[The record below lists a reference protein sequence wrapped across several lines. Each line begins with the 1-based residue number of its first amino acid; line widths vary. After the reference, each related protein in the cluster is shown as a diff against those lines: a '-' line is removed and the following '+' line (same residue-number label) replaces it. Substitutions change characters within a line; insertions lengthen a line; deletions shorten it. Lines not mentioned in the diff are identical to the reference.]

1 MLFSNREQGKTMSEQ
16 TIEELARKLIRRM
29 GRSQAIEICQAN
41 KWFRVLER
49 IKNLDKSLQNS

>member
-1 MLFSNREQGKTMSEQ
+1 MSEQ